1 MKRNY
6 KDQIYMFDGDK
17 DSVYLSNVV
26 TDPDIQVGEHTYYND
41 FLKDPRDF
49 QKNNVLYHHPE
60 VYHDKIIIGKYCSIA
75 CGATFVCAGGFHSS
89 RALSSYPFGLASGY
103 WDIPPEFCT
112 VEALFDV
119 EKKGATVVGNDV
131 WLGYQCL
138 IMPGVT
144 IGDGA
149 VCAAG
154 AVVTKSCYEKGV
166 TLVGVPARILR

>member
-41 FLKDPRDF
+41 FIRDPRDF

-60 VYHDKIIIGKYCSIA
+60 VYHDKIVIGKYCSIA

-89 RALSSYPFGLASGY
+89 RAISSSRFSSSPHQAGSTFLSRSLTGLPPLPQSGR
-103 WDIPPEFCT
+103 CR
-112 VEALFDV
+112 
-119 EKKGATVVGNDV
+119 
-131 WLGYQCL
+131 
-138 IMPGVT
+138 
-144 IGDGA
+144 
-149 VCAAG
+149 AG
-154 AVVTKSCYEKGV
+154 
-166 TLVGVPARILR
+166 PRRRR